1 MVLCCSDVC
10 SAPLRFGDWHHKLGC
25 GYDLC
30 CQHRRELSE
39 KEKDEQQA
47 SDAQYI
53 EVTSEAQISA
63 NSAEFSDYLRN
74 AQLLYEAP
82 SAEGMFGEDDGP
94 PDADG
99 NDSDSDSDED
109 GDELIRMAKRIE
121 AADDSNYFDS
131 YSFIE
136 IHETMLK
143 DKARTEAYRD
153 AMLANRALFEG
164 ATVIDVGCGTG
175 ILSIFAVRNPNP
187 LAVFEKTP
195 PLHELLVVGAPWL
208 PSIILLARALLVVGA

>member
-82 SAEGMFGEDDGP
+82 SAEGMVMFGEDDGP
-94 PDADG
+94 PDAEG
-99 NDSDSDSDED
+99 NDSESDSDED
-109 GDELIRMAKRIE
+109 DDDNDDGDEGGGDE
-121 AADDSNYFDS
+121 EGPGDGGGGDEEGGGGNAAQPPAGFMDLEDF
-131 YSFIE
+131 
-136 IHETMLK
+136 L
-143 DKARTEAYRD
+143 
-153 AMLANRALFEG
+153 EG
-164 ATVIDVGCGTG
+164 GLEGLHGTHTATDH
-175 ILSIFAVRNPNP
+175 S
-187 LAVFEKTP
+187 P
-195 PLHELLVVGAPWL
+195 PLLLVDTPCGDPCPAFRTELLVRVQGRCRSWWTWTGWTAGPGR
-208 PSIILLARALLVVGA
+208 S

>member
-1 MVLCCSDVC
+1 MARCCSDVC

-39 KEKDEQQA
+39 KEKDEQLQA

-63 NSAEFSDYLRN
+63 NSAEFSDYLRSN

-82 SAEGMFGEDDGP
+82 SAEGMVMFGEDDGP
-94 PDADG
+94 PDAEG

-109 GDELIRMAKRIE
+109 DDNDDGDDGGDEGGGDEDGPGDDGGGDDEEGGGGNAAQPPAGFMDLE
-121 AADDSNYFDS
+121 DFLEGGLEGLHGTHTAADHSPPF
-131 YSFIE
+131 SF
-136 IHETMLK
+136 
-143 DKARTEAYRD
+143 R
-153 AMLANRALFEG
+153 LF
-164 ATVIDVGCGTG
+164 G
-175 ILSIFAVRNPNP
+175 IQN
-187 LAVFEKTP
+187 
-195 PLHELLVVGAPWL
+195 
-208 PSIILLARALLVVGA
+208 